1 MASSSKEQEL
11 AIKIAGKVENSF
23 KQSLGVTED
32 GLNKIAS
39 VAKKA
44 AAVAAAAFAAVKV
57 GDFISGAVDEYAE
70 FEQAMANTSA
80 IAGAS
85 ADDYAKLSAA
95 AREAGKA
102 TTFTASEAADA
113 LGYMALAGWNVEEST
128 AALTPVLKL
137 AEATQADLAT
147 TSDQVTDSM
156 SAMGVGIDDLQGYL
170 DVIVT
175 TNNKANTT
183 AADLMDAFIGCGG
196 AARAAGMNYKET
208 STALGI
214 LANNG
219 IKGSE
224 AGTALN
230 SMLVRIS
237 TKDVAQKAFKD
248 LGVAVYDSS
257 GEMRNMRDI
266 LVDLNGAM
274 AGMTQEQKNSYM
286 SAIAGTN
293 YYSQFGY
300 LLDGVK
306 EGVDGSA
313 SAWDELA
320 GAIDNSTGALDAMD
334 ATATGTLQGALA
346 RFQSAI
352 SDLKISMIEDFG
364 PYAMQIIDAVA
375 LKIPDITA
383 GFSELIQKLPIQEFM
398 NGVGQMAGGVLDFV
412 GKIVD
417 GQSFSEAFSSTLAED
432 FGVELPGS
440 VQTFLGVIQNLWDDF
455 QSFIGWIGSTAEATL
470 GGLKDTIA
478 EHEPQLQAIMDLL
491 SDVQQKFSEAFGGA
505 SDDASSLVSG
515 GLPALVGA
523 LLDVLGAAAN
533 VLDKFVEWKG
543 FIPTVT
549 TLATAIAGFK
559 LAKTAIE
566 IAKVTKAMTLLRVA
580 KIKDK
585 AETLYLNALYAKD
598 AIAKGASTAATIAQN
613 VATKAAAAGQWLLNA
628 AMSANPIG
636 IVVIAIAALV
646 AGFIALYNKSETFR
660 NAVNALWD
668 AVKGAFT
675 KIGQTIGNIVKAVGE
690 KFTEIKEKIGAVWD
704 GIKEKASA
712 AWETIKNIVTVGIML
727 IGQIISAGIQIITLP
742 FRFIWEN
749 CKDVLIAAWDKIKSV
764 VSGALDAVKG
774 FISDKLTAAKETV
787 SNIAG
792 GIKDALGTAW
802 STIKDTASNAWE
814 TVKNTVKE
822 KAEAAKTAAAN
833 AFNAMDEAT
842 GGKLSAIRDKA
853 AETWNNVKDTAGTVM
868 QAAKD
873 TVSEK
878 LGNMKAA
885 YEENGG
891 GIKGVAAAAM
901 EGVKGYYT
909 SGLTFVDN
917 LTGGK
922 LSAIK
927 EKFTSKMG
935 EVKANV
941 SEAFNNVKDTAGNL
955 MEIARANVGEKLDAM
970 KSAYD
975 SAGGGIKGVV
985 AGAMAGVQSTFS
997 GVMSTVDSLTGGK
1010 LSAIQNSFTN
1020 KLNAAKSTVTGIL
1033 DGIKSAFSEKLEA
1046 AKNVVSGAIEKIK
1059 GFFNFSW
1066 SLPKLKLPHFSIS
1079 GKFSLNPPSVP
1090 SFGIDWYKD
1099 GGIMTNP
1106 TAFGFN
1112 PNTGNTMVG
1121 GEAGAEAIVP
1131 LTQLWEKMTSIIKS
1145 VIAESQNGGAGNALS
1160 ALVDKVGAAMQGST
1174 QTPISGL
1181 LDRLSGGGNEPQP
1194 ATANGAPIT
1203 YAPVYNFNGAAPT
1216 KDDLVDA
1223 ERMSQAEFN
1232 EMMEQWQ
1239 RDNDRKRF

>member
-306 EGVDGSA
+306 EGVNGSA

-352 SDLKISMIEDFG
+352 SDLKISMVEDFG

-417 GQSFSEAFSSTLAED
+417 GQSLSEAFSSTLAED
-432 FGVELPGS
+432 FGVELPGG

-455 QSFIGWIGSTAEATL
+455 QSFIGWIGSTAKATL

-491 SDVQQKFSEAFGGA
+491 SDVQQKFSEAFEGA

-598 AIAKGASTAATIAQN
+598 AIVKAASTAATWAQTAATTAWN
-613 VATKAAAAGQWLLNA
+613 VVCTAATAVTTALGAAFTFLT
-628 AMSANPIG
+628 SPIG
-636 IVVIAIAALV
+636 LVILAIGAVIAIGVL
-646 AGFIALYNKSETFR
+646 LYKN
-660 NAVNALWD
+660 WD
-668 AVKGAFT
+668 
-675 KIGQTIGNIVKAVGE
+675 
-690 KFTEIKEKIGAVWD
+690 
-704 GIKEKASA
+704 
-712 AWETIKNIVTVGIML
+712 
-727 IGQIISAGIQIITLP
+727 
-742 FRFIWEN
+742 
-749 CKDVLIAAWDKIKSV
+749 
-764 VSGALDAVKG
+764 
-774 FISDKLTAAKETV
+774 
-787 SNIAG
+787 
-792 GIKDALGTAW
+792 
-802 STIKDTASNAWE
+802 
-814 TVKNTVKE
+814 TVKE
-822 KAEAAKTAAAN
+822 KAGQLGEWISAKFSALKDAVCNAVDGFKDKFPVAFEFIKGVFDGWWTTAKGVIDGVKQVFQGIIDFVAGVFTGDWSRALDGLKN
-833 AFNAMDEAT
+833 IFLGALNALKSLALAPLNALKGVVTGAFNAIDTAT
-842 GGKLSAIRDKA
+842 GGKLSAI
-853 AETWNNVKDTAGTVM
+853 KD
-868 QAAKD
+868 
-873 TVSEK
+873 
-878 LGNMKAA
+878 
-885 YEENGG
+885 
-891 GIKGVAAAAM
+891 
-901 EGVKGYYT
+901 
-909 SGLTFVDN
+909 
-917 LTGGK
+917 
-922 LSAIK
+922 
-927 EKFTSKMG
+927 KFTSKMG
-935 EVKANV
+935 EVKASV
-941 SEAFNNVKDTAGNL
+941 SEALNNVKDTAGNL
-955 MEIARANVGEKLDAM
+955 METARANVGAKLDAM

-997 GVMSTVDSLTGGK
+997 SVMSTVDTLTGGK
-1010 LSAIQNSFTN
+1010 LSSITSAFTN
-1020 KLNAAKSTVTGIL
+1020 KLNAAKTAVTNVLGN
-1033 DGIKSAFSEKLEA
+1033 IKQAFSDKLEA
-1046 AKNVVSGAIEKIK
+1046 AKSVVTGALDKIK
-1059 GFFNFSW
+1059 GAFNFKW
-1066 SLPKLKLPHFSIS
+1066 SLPHLNLPHISVSGGQAPYGIAGKGSLPKFSIE
-1079 GKFSLNPPSVP
+1079 
-1090 SFGIDWYKD
+1090 WYKN
-1099 GGIMTNP
+1099 GGIMTQP
-1106 TAFGFN
+1106 TAFGIN
-1112 PNTGNTMVG
+1112 PESGNLMAG
-1121 GEAGAEAIVP
+1121 GEAGPEAIVP
-1131 LTQLWEKMTSIIKS
+1131 LSQLWEKMTTILKGIL
-1145 VIAESQNGGAGNALS
+1145 AESQNGGAGNALS

-1194 ATANGAPIT
+1194 ATANGAPIN

-1216 KDDLVDA
+1216 KDDLVEA

>member
-306 EGVDGSA
+306 EGVNGSA

-352 SDLKISMIEDFG
+352 SDLKISMVEDFG

-417 GQSFSEAFSSTLAED
+417 GQSFSEAFSSTLSED

-440 VQTFLGVIQNLWDDF
+440 LQTFIGVIQNLWDDF

-598 AIAKGASTAATIAQN
+598 AIVKAASTAATWAQTAATTAWN
-613 VATKAAAAGQWLLNA
+613 VVCTAATAVTTALGAAFTFLT
-628 AMSANPIG
+628 SPIG
-636 IVVIAIAALV
+636 LVILAIGAVIAIGVL
-646 AGFIALYNKSETFR
+646 LYKN
-660 NAVNALWD
+660 WD
-668 AVKGAFT
+668 
-675 KIGQTIGNIVKAVGE
+675 
-690 KFTEIKEKIGAVWD
+690 
-704 GIKEKASA
+704 
-712 AWETIKNIVTVGIML
+712 
-727 IGQIISAGIQIITLP
+727 
-742 FRFIWEN
+742 
-749 CKDVLIAAWDKIKSV
+749 
-764 VSGALDAVKG
+764 
-774 FISDKLTAAKETV
+774 
-787 SNIAG
+787 
-792 GIKDALGTAW
+792 
-802 STIKDTASNAWE
+802 
-814 TVKNTVKE
+814 TVKE
-822 KAEAAKTAAAN
+822 KAGQLGELISAKFSALKDAVCNAVDGFKDKFPVAFEFIKGVFDGWWTTVKGVIDGVKQVFQGIIDFVAGVFTGDWSRALDGLKN
-833 AFNAMDEAT
+833 IFLGAFNALKSLALAPLNALKGVVTGAFNAIDTAT
-842 GGKLSAIRDKA
+842 GGKLSAI
-853 AETWNNVKDTAGTVM
+853 KD
-868 QAAKD
+868 
-873 TVSEK
+873 
-878 LGNMKAA
+878 
-885 YEENGG
+885 
-891 GIKGVAAAAM
+891 
-901 EGVKGYYT
+901 
-909 SGLTFVDN
+909 
-917 LTGGK
+917 
-922 LSAIK
+922 
-927 EKFTSKMG
+927 KFTSKMG
-935 EVKANV
+935 EVKASV

-955 MEIARANVGEKLDAM
+955 METARANVGAKLDAM

-997 GVMSTVDSLTGGK
+997 SVMSTVDTLTGGK
-1010 LSAIQNSFTN
+1010 LSSITSAFTN
-1020 KLNAAKSTVTGIL
+1020 KLNAAQTAVTNVLGN
-1033 DGIKSAFSEKLEA
+1033 IKQAFSDKLEA
-1046 AKNVVSGAIEKIK
+1046 AKSVVTGALDKIK
-1059 GFFNFSW
+1059 GAFNFKW
-1066 SLPKLKLPHFSIS
+1066 SLPHLNLPHISVSGGQAPYGIAGKGSLPKFSIE
-1079 GKFSLNPPSVP
+1079 
-1090 SFGIDWYKD
+1090 WYKN
-1099 GGIMTNP
+1099 GGIMTQP
-1106 TAFGFN
+1106 TAFGIN
-1112 PNTGNTMVG
+1112 PESGNLMAG
-1121 GEAGAEAIVP
+1121 GEAGPEAIVP
-1131 LTQLWEKMTSIIKS
+1131 LSQLWEKMTTILKGIL
-1145 VIAESQNGGAGNALS
+1145 AESQNGGAGNALS

-1194 ATANGAPIT
+1194 ATANGAPIN

-1216 KDDLVDA
+1216 KDDLVEA

>member
-320 GAIDNSTGALDAMD
+320 GAIDNSTGALDTMD

-352 SDLKISMIEDFG
+352 SDLKISMVEDFG

-417 GQSFSEAFSSTLAED
+417 GQSFSEAFSSTLSED

-585 AETLYLNALYAKD
+585 AETIYLNALYAKD

-704 GIKEKASA
+704 GIKEKAST

-955 MEIARANVGEKLDAM
+955 METARANVGEKLDAM

-975 SAGGGIKGVV
+975 SAGGGIKGAV

-1033 DGIKSAFSEKLEA
+1033 DSIKSAFSEKLEA

-1066 SLPKLKLPHFSIS
+1066 SLPNLKLPHFSIS

-1194 ATANGAPIT
+1194 ATANGAPIN

-1216 KDDLVDA
+1216 KDDLVEA

>member
-274 AGMTQEQKNSYM
+274 AGMMQEQKNSYM

-306 EGVDGSA
+306 EGVNGSA

-352 SDLKISMIEDFG
+352 SDLKISMVEDFG

-417 GQSFSEAFSSTLAED
+417 GQSFSEAFSSTLSED

-440 VQTFLGVIQNLWDDF
+440 VQTFLGAIQNLWDDF

-505 SDDASSLVSG
+505 SDNASSLVSG

-727 IGQIISAGIQIITLP
+727 IGQIISAG
-742 FRFIWEN
+742 
-749 CKDVLIAAWDKIKSV
+749 
-764 VSGALDAVKG
+764 
-774 FISDKLTAAKETV
+774 
-787 SNIAG
+787 
-792 GIKDALGTAW
+792 
-802 STIKDTASNAWE
+802 
-814 TVKNTVKE
+814 
-822 KAEAAKTAAAN
+822 
-833 AFNAMDEAT
+833 
-842 GGKLSAIRDKA
+842 
-853 AETWNNVKDTAGTVM
+853 
-868 QAAKD
+868 
-873 TVSEK
+873 
-878 LGNMKAA
+878 
-885 YEENGG
+885 
-891 GIKGVAAAAM
+891 
-901 EGVKGYYT
+901 
-909 SGLTFVDN
+909 
-917 LTGGK
+917 
-922 LSAIK
+922 
-927 EKFTSKMG
+927 
-935 EVKANV
+935 
-941 SEAFNNVKDTAGNL
+941 
-955 MEIARANVGEKLDAM
+955 
-970 KSAYD
+970 
-975 SAGGGIKGVV
+975 GGIKGVV

-997 GVMSTVDSLTGGK
+997 GVMSTVDSLTGEK

-1033 DGIKSAFSEKLEA
+1033 DSIKSAFSEKLEA

-1160 ALVDKVGAAMQGST
+1160 ALVDKVGAAMHGST

-1194 ATANGAPIT
+1194 ATANGAPIN

-1216 KDDLVDA
+1216 KDDLVEA

>member
-306 EGVDGSA
+306 EGVNGSA

-352 SDLKISMIEDFG
+352 SDLKISMVEDFG

-417 GQSFSEAFSSTLAED
+417 GQSFSEAFSSTLSED

-585 AETLYLNALYAKD
+585 AETLHLNAPYAKD
-598 AIAKGASTAATIAQN
+598 AIVKAASTAATWAQTAATTAWN
-613 VATKAAAAGQWLLNA
+613 VVCTAATAVTTALGAAFTFLT
-628 AMSANPIG
+628 SPIG
-636 IVVIAIAALV
+636 LVILAIGAVIAIGVL
-646 AGFIALYNKSETFR
+646 LYKN
-660 NAVNALWD
+660 WD
-668 AVKGAFT
+668 
-675 KIGQTIGNIVKAVGE
+675 
-690 KFTEIKEKIGAVWD
+690 
-704 GIKEKASA
+704 
-712 AWETIKNIVTVGIML
+712 
-727 IGQIISAGIQIITLP
+727 
-742 FRFIWEN
+742 
-749 CKDVLIAAWDKIKSV
+749 
-764 VSGALDAVKG
+764 
-774 FISDKLTAAKETV
+774 
-787 SNIAG
+787 
-792 GIKDALGTAW
+792 
-802 STIKDTASNAWE
+802 
-814 TVKNTVKE
+814 TVKE
-822 KAEAAKTAAAN
+822 KAGQLGEWISAKFSALKDAVCNAVDGFKDKFPVAFEFIKGVFDGWWTTVKGVIDGVKQVFQGIIDIVAGVFTGDCSRALDGLKN
-833 AFNAMDEAT
+833 IFLGAFNALKSLALAPLNALKGVVTGAFNAIDTAT
-842 GGKLSAIRDKA
+842 GGKLSAI
-853 AETWNNVKDTAGTVM
+853 KD
-868 QAAKD
+868 
-873 TVSEK
+873 
-878 LGNMKAA
+878 
-885 YEENGG
+885 
-891 GIKGVAAAAM
+891 
-901 EGVKGYYT
+901 
-909 SGLTFVDN
+909 
-917 LTGGK
+917 
-922 LSAIK
+922 
-927 EKFTSKMG
+927 KFTSKMG
-935 EVKANV
+935 EVKASV

-955 MEIARANVGEKLDAM
+955 METARANVGAKLDAM

-997 GVMSTVDSLTGGK
+997 SVMSTVDTLTGGK
-1010 LSAIQNSFTN
+1010 LSSITSAFTN
-1020 KLNAAKSTVTGIL
+1020 KLNAAQTAVTNVLGN
-1033 DGIKSAFSEKLEA
+1033 IKQAFSDKLEA
-1046 AKNVVSGAIEKIK
+1046 AKSVVTGALDKIK
-1059 GFFNFSW
+1059 GAFNFKW
-1066 SLPKLKLPHFSIS
+1066 SLPHLNLPHISVSGGQAPYGIAGKGSLPKFSIE
-1079 GKFSLNPPSVP
+1079 
-1090 SFGIDWYKD
+1090 WYKN
-1099 GGIMTNP
+1099 GCIMTQP
-1106 TAFGFN
+1106 TAFGIN
-1112 PNTGNTMVG
+1112 PESGNLMAG
-1121 GEAGAEAIVP
+1121 GEAGPEAIVP
-1131 LTQLWEKMTSIIKS
+1131 LSQLWEKMTTILKGIL
-1145 VIAESQNGGAGNALS
+1145 AESQNGGAGNALS

-1194 ATANGAPIT
+1194 ATANGAPIN

-1216 KDDLVDA
+1216 KDDLVEA

>member
-306 EGVDGSA
+306 EGVNGSA

-352 SDLKISMIEDFG
+352 SDLKISMVEDFG

-417 GQSFSEAFSSTLAED
+417 GQSFSEAFSSTLSED

-580 KIKDK
+580 EIKDK
-585 AETLYLNALYAKD
+585 AETIHLYAKD

-675 KIGQTIGNIVKAVGE
+675 KIGQTIGNIAKAVGE

-833 AFNAMDEAT
+833 AFSAMDEAT

-853 AETWNNVKDTAGTVM
+853 AETW
-868 QAAKD
+868 
-873 TVSEK
+873 
-878 LGNMKAA
+878 
-885 YEENGG
+885 
-891 GIKGVAAAAM
+891 
-901 EGVKGYYT
+901 
-909 SGLTFVDN
+909 
-917 LTGGK
+917 
-922 LSAIK
+922 
-927 EKFTSKMG
+927 
-935 EVKANV
+935 
-941 SEAFNNVKDTAGNL
+941 NNVKDTAGNL

-1160 ALVDKVGAAMQGST
+1160 ALVDRVGAAMQGST

-1194 ATANGAPIT
+1194 ATANGAPIN

-1216 KDDLVDA
+1216 KDDLVEA

>member
-1 MASSSKEQEL
+1 M
-11 AIKIAGKVENSF
+11 
-23 KQSLGVTED
+23 
-32 GLNKIAS
+32 
-39 VAKKA
+39 
-44 AAVAAAAFAAVKV
+44 
-57 GDFISGAVDEYAE
+57 
-70 FEQAMANTSA
+70 
-80 IAGAS
+80 
-85 ADDYAKLSAA
+85 
-95 AREAGKA
+95 
-102 TTFTASEAADA
+102 
-113 LGYMALAGWNVEEST
+113 
-128 AALTPVLKL
+128 
-137 AEATQADLAT
+137 
-147 TSDQVTDSM
+147 
-156 SAMGVGIDDLQGYL
+156 
-170 DVIVT
+170 
-175 TNNKANTT
+175 
-183 AADLMDAFIGCGG
+183 
-196 AARAAGMNYKET
+196 
-208 STALGI
+208 
-214 LANNG
+214 
-219 IKGSE
+219 
-224 AGTALN
+224 N

-306 EGVDGSA
+306 EGVNGSA

-352 SDLKISMIEDFG
+352 SDLKISMVEDFG

-417 GQSFSEAFSSTLAED
+417 GQSFSEAFSSTLSED

-598 AIAKGASTAATIAQN
+598 AIVKAASTAATWAQTAATTAWN
-613 VATKAAAAGQWLLNA
+613 VVCTAATAVTTALGAAFTFLT
-628 AMSANPIG
+628 SPISLVILAIG
-636 IVVIAIAALV
+636 AVIAIGVL
-646 AGFIALYNKSETFR
+646 LYKN
-660 NAVNALWD
+660 WD
-668 AVKGAFT
+668 
-675 KIGQTIGNIVKAVGE
+675 
-690 KFTEIKEKIGAVWD
+690 
-704 GIKEKASA
+704 
-712 AWETIKNIVTVGIML
+712 
-727 IGQIISAGIQIITLP
+727 
-742 FRFIWEN
+742 
-749 CKDVLIAAWDKIKSV
+749 
-764 VSGALDAVKG
+764 
-774 FISDKLTAAKETV
+774 
-787 SNIAG
+787 
-792 GIKDALGTAW
+792 
-802 STIKDTASNAWE
+802 
-814 TVKNTVKE
+814 TVKE
-822 KAEAAKTAAAN
+822 KAGQLGEWISAKFSALKDAVCNAVDGFKDKFPVAFEFIKGVFDGWWTTVKGVIDGVKQVFQGIIDFVAGVFTGDWSRALDGLKN
-833 AFNAMDEAT
+833 IFLGAFNALKSLALAPLNALKGVVTGAFNAIDTAT
-842 GGKLSAIRDKA
+842 GGKLSAI
-853 AETWNNVKDTAGTVM
+853 KD
-868 QAAKD
+868 
-873 TVSEK
+873 
-878 LGNMKAA
+878 
-885 YEENGG
+885 
-891 GIKGVAAAAM
+891 
-901 EGVKGYYT
+901 
-909 SGLTFVDN
+909 
-917 LTGGK
+917 
-922 LSAIK
+922 
-927 EKFTSKMG
+927 KFTSKMG
-935 EVKANV
+935 EVKASV

-955 MEIARANVGEKLDAM
+955 METARANVGAKLDAM

-997 GVMSTVDSLTGGK
+997 SVMSTVDTLTGGK
-1010 LSAIQNSFTN
+1010 LSSITSAFTN
-1020 KLNAAKSTVTGIL
+1020 KLNAAQTAVTNVLGN
-1033 DGIKSAFSEKLEA
+1033 IKQAFSDKLEA
-1046 AKNVVSGAIEKIK
+1046 AKSVVTGALDKIK
-1059 GFFNFSW
+1059 GAFNFKW
-1066 SLPKLKLPHFSIS
+1066 SLPHLNLPHISVSGGQAPYGIAGKGSLPKFSIE
-1079 GKFSLNPPSVP
+1079 
-1090 SFGIDWYKD
+1090 WYKN
-1099 GGIMTNP
+1099 GGIMTQP
-1106 TAFGFN
+1106 TAFGIN
-1112 PNTGNTMVG
+1112 PESGNLMAG
-1121 GEAGAEAIVP
+1121 GEAGPEAIVP
-1131 LTQLWEKMTSIIKS
+1131 LSQLWEKMTTILKGIL
-1145 VIAESQNGGAGNALS
+1145 AESQNGGAGNALS

-1194 ATANGAPIT
+1194 ATANGAPIN

-1216 KDDLVDA
+1216 KDDLVEA

>member
-266 LVDLNGAM
+266 LVDLNGVM

-306 EGVDGSA
+306 EGVNGSA

-352 SDLKISMIEDFG
+352 SDLKISMVEDFG

-417 GQSFSEAFSSTLAED
+417 GQSFSEAFSSTLSED

-598 AIAKGASTAATIAQN
+598 AIVKAASTAATWAQTAATTAWN
-613 VATKAAAAGQWLLNA
+613 VVCTAATAVTTALGAAFTFLT
-628 AMSANPIG
+628 SPIG
-636 IVVIAIAALV
+636 LVILAIGAVIAIGVL
-646 AGFIALYNKSETFR
+646 LYKN
-660 NAVNALWD
+660 WD
-668 AVKGAFT
+668 
-675 KIGQTIGNIVKAVGE
+675 
-690 KFTEIKEKIGAVWD
+690 
-704 GIKEKASA
+704 
-712 AWETIKNIVTVGIML
+712 
-727 IGQIISAGIQIITLP
+727 
-742 FRFIWEN
+742 
-749 CKDVLIAAWDKIKSV
+749 
-764 VSGALDAVKG
+764 
-774 FISDKLTAAKETV
+774 
-787 SNIAG
+787 
-792 GIKDALGTAW
+792 
-802 STIKDTASNAWE
+802 
-814 TVKNTVKE
+814 TVKE
-822 KAEAAKTAAAN
+822 KAGQLGEWISAKFSALKDAVCNAVDGFKDKFPVAFEFIKGVFDGWWTTVKGVIDGVKQVFQGIIDFVAGVFTGDWSRALDGLKN
-833 AFNAMDEAT
+833 IFLGAFNALKSLALAPLNALKGVVTGAFNAIDTAT
-842 GGKLSAIRDKA
+842 GGKLSAI
-853 AETWNNVKDTAGTVM
+853 KD
-868 QAAKD
+868 
-873 TVSEK
+873 
-878 LGNMKAA
+878 
-885 YEENGG
+885 
-891 GIKGVAAAAM
+891 
-901 EGVKGYYT
+901 
-909 SGLTFVDN
+909 
-917 LTGGK
+917 
-922 LSAIK
+922 
-927 EKFTSKMG
+927 KFTSKMG
-935 EVKANV
+935 EVKASV

-955 MEIARANVGEKLDAM
+955 METARANVGAKLDAM

-997 GVMSTVDSLTGGK
+997 SVMSTVDTLTGGK
-1010 LSAIQNSFTN
+1010 LSSITSAFTN
-1020 KLNAAKSTVTGIL
+1020 KLNAAQTAVTNVLGN
-1033 DGIKSAFSEKLEA
+1033 IKQAFSDKLEA
-1046 AKNVVSGAIEKIK
+1046 AKSVVTGALDKIK
-1059 GFFNFSW
+1059 GAFNFKW
-1066 SLPKLKLPHFSIS
+1066 SLPHLNLPHISVSGGQAPYGIAGKGSLPKFSIE
-1079 GKFSLNPPSVP
+1079 
-1090 SFGIDWYKD
+1090 WYKN
-1099 GGIMTNP
+1099 GGIMTQP
-1106 TAFGFN
+1106 TAFGIN
-1112 PNTGNTMVG
+1112 PESGNLMAG
-1121 GEAGAEAIVP
+1121 GEAGPEAIVP
-1131 LTQLWEKMTSIIKS
+1131 LSQLWEKMTTILKGILE
-1145 VIAESQNGGAGNALS
+1145 ESQNGGAGNALS

-1194 ATANGAPIT
+1194 ATANGAPIN

-1216 KDDLVDA
+1216 KDDLVEA

>member
-306 EGVDGSA
+306 EGVNGSA

-352 SDLKISMIEDFG
+352 SDLKISMVEDFG

-417 GQSFSEAFSSTLAED
+417 GQSFSEAFSSTLSED

-598 AIAKGASTAATIAQN
+598 AIVKAASTAATWAQTAATTAWN
-613 VATKAAAAGQWLLNA
+613 VVCTAATAVTTALGAAFTFLT
-628 AMSANPIG
+628 SPIG
-636 IVVIAIAALV
+636 LVILAIGAVIAIGVL
-646 AGFIALYNKSETFR
+646 LYKN
-660 NAVNALWD
+660 WD
-668 AVKGAFT
+668 
-675 KIGQTIGNIVKAVGE
+675 
-690 KFTEIKEKIGAVWD
+690 
-704 GIKEKASA
+704 
-712 AWETIKNIVTVGIML
+712 
-727 IGQIISAGIQIITLP
+727 
-742 FRFIWEN
+742 
-749 CKDVLIAAWDKIKSV
+749 
-764 VSGALDAVKG
+764 
-774 FISDKLTAAKETV
+774 
-787 SNIAG
+787 
-792 GIKDALGTAW
+792 
-802 STIKDTASNAWE
+802 
-814 TVKNTVKE
+814 TVKE
-822 KAEAAKTAAAN
+822 KAGQLGEWISAKFSALKDAVCNAVDGFKDKFPVAFEFIKGVFDGWWTTVKGVIDGVKQVFQGIIDFVAGVFTGDWSRVLDGLKN
-833 AFNAMDEAT
+833 IFLGAFNALKSLALAPLNALKGVVTGAFNAIDTAT
-842 GGKLSAIRDKA
+842 GGKLSAI
-853 AETWNNVKDTAGTVM
+853 KD
-868 QAAKD
+868 
-873 TVSEK
+873 
-878 LGNMKAA
+878 
-885 YEENGG
+885 
-891 GIKGVAAAAM
+891 
-901 EGVKGYYT
+901 
-909 SGLTFVDN
+909 
-917 LTGGK
+917 
-922 LSAIK
+922 
-927 EKFTSKMG
+927 KFTSKMG
-935 EVKANV
+935 EVKASV

-955 MEIARANVGEKLDAM
+955 METARANVGAKLDAM

-997 GVMSTVDSLTGGK
+997 SVMSTVDTLTGGK
-1010 LSAIQNSFTN
+1010 LSSITSAFTN
-1020 KLNAAKSTVTGIL
+1020 KLNAAQTAVTNVLGN
-1033 DGIKSAFSEKLEA
+1033 IKQAFSDKLEA
-1046 AKNVVSGAIEKIK
+1046 AKSVVTGALDKIK
-1059 GFFNFSW
+1059 GAFNFKW
-1066 SLPKLKLPHFSIS
+1066 SLPHLNLPHISVSGGQAPYGIAGKGSLPKFSIE
-1079 GKFSLNPPSVP
+1079 
-1090 SFGIDWYKD
+1090 WYKN
-1099 GGIMTNP
+1099 GGIMTQP
-1106 TAFGFN
+1106 TAFGIN
-1112 PNTGNTMVG
+1112 PESGNLMAG
-1121 GEAGAEAIVP
+1121 GEAGPEAIVP
-1131 LTQLWEKMTSIIKS
+1131 LSQLWEKMTTILKGIL
-1145 VIAESQNGGAGNALS
+1145 AESQNGGAGNALS

-1194 ATANGAPIT
+1194 ATANGAPIN

-1216 KDDLVDA
+1216 KDDLVEA

>member
-1 MASSSKEQEL
+1 
-11 AIKIAGKVENSF
+11 
-23 KQSLGVTED
+23 
-32 GLNKIAS
+32 
-39 VAKKA
+39 
-44 AAVAAAAFAAVKV
+44 
-57 GDFISGAVDEYAE
+57 
-70 FEQAMANTSA
+70 
-80 IAGAS
+80 
-85 ADDYAKLSAA
+85 
-95 AREAGKA
+95 
-102 TTFTASEAADA
+102 
-113 LGYMALAGWNVEEST
+113 MALAGWNVEEST

-306 EGVDGSA
+306 EGVNGSA

-352 SDLKISMIEDFG
+352 SDLKISMVEDFG

-417 GQSFSEAFSSTLAED
+417 GQSFSEAFSSTLSED

-585 AETLYLNALYAKD
+585 AETIYLNALYAKD

-675 KIGQTIGNIVKAVGE
+675 KIGQTIGNIAKAVGE

-833 AFNAMDEAT
+833 AFSAMDEAT

-891 GIKGVAAAAM
+891 GIKGVAAATM

-935 EVKANV
+935 EVKENV

-1160 ALVDKVGAAMQGST
+1160 ALVDRVGAAMQGST

-1194 ATANGAPIT
+1194 ATANGAPIN

-1216 KDDLVDA
+1216 KDDLVEA

>member
-306 EGVDGSA
+306 EGVNGSA

-352 SDLKISMIEDFG
+352 SDLKISMVEDFG

-417 GQSFSEAFSSTLAED
+417 GQSFSEAFSSTLSED
-432 FGVELPGS
+432 FGAELPGS

-585 AETLYLNALYAKD
+585 AETIYLNALYAED

-675 KIGQTIGNIVKAVGE
+675 KIGQTIGNIAKAVGE

-833 AFNAMDEAT
+833 AFSAMDEAT

-891 GIKGVAAAAM
+891 GIKGVAAATM

-1033 DGIKSAFSEKLEA
+1033 DSIKSAFSEKLEA

-1194 ATANGAPIT
+1194 ATANGAPIN

-1216 KDDLVDA
+1216 KDDLVEA

>member
-320 GAIDNSTGALDAMD
+320 GAIDNSTGALDTMD

-352 SDLKISMIEDFG
+352 SDLKISMVEDFG

-523 LLDVLGAAAN
+523 LLDILGAAVN

-585 AETLYLNALYAKD
+585 AETIYLNALYAKD

-787 SNIAG
+787 SNIAD

-853 AETWNNVKDTAGTVM
+853 VETW
-868 QAAKD
+868 
-873 TVSEK
+873 
-878 LGNMKAA
+878 
-885 YEENGG
+885 
-891 GIKGVAAAAM
+891 
-901 EGVKGYYT
+901 
-909 SGLTFVDN
+909 
-917 LTGGK
+917 
-922 LSAIK
+922 
-927 EKFTSKMG
+927 
-935 EVKANV
+935 
-941 SEAFNNVKDTAGNL
+941 NNVKDTAGNL

-1033 DGIKSAFSEKLEA
+1033 DSIKSAFSEKLEA

-1194 ATANGAPIT
+1194 ATANGAPIN

-1216 KDDLVDA
+1216 KDDLVEA

>member
-306 EGVDGSA
+306 EGVNGSA

-352 SDLKISMIEDFG
+352 SDLKISMVEDFA

-417 GQSFSEAFSSTLAED
+417 GQSFSEAFSSTLSED

-440 VQTFLGVIQNLWDDF
+440 VQTFLGVIQNLLDDF

-523 LLDVLGAAAN
+523 LLDVLGAVAN

-598 AIAKGASTAATIAQN
+598 AIVKAASTAATWAQTAATTAWN
-613 VATKAAAAGQWLLNA
+613 VVCTAATAVTTALGAAFTFLT
-628 AMSANPIG
+628 SPIG
-636 IVVIAIAALV
+636 LVILAIGAVIAIGVLLYKNWDTVKEKAGQLGEWISAKFSALKDAVCNAVDGFKDKFPVAFEFIKGVFDGWWTTVKGVIDGVKQVFQGIIDFV
-646 AGFIALYNKSETFR
+646 AGVFTGDWSRALDGLKNIFLG
-660 NAVNALWD
+660 AFNALKSL
-668 AVKGAFT
+668 ALAPLNALKGVVTGAFNAIDT
-675 KIGQTIGNIVKAVGE
+675 ATGGKLTA
-690 KFTEIKEKIGAVWD
+690 
-704 GIKEKASA
+704 IKEKAS
-712 AWETIKNIVTVGIML
+712 E
-727 IGQIISAGIQIITLP
+727 
-742 FRFIWEN
+742 
-749 CKDVLIAAWDKIKSV
+749 C
-764 VSGALDAVKG
+764 
-774 FISDKLTAAKETV
+774 
-787 SNIAG
+787 
-792 GIKDALGTAW
+792 
-802 STIKDTASNAWE
+802 
-814 TVKNTVKE
+814 
-822 KAEAAKTAAAN
+822 
-833 AFNAMDEAT
+833 
-842 GGKLSAIRDKA
+842 
-853 AETWNNVKDTAGTVM
+853 WNNVKQTAGTVL

-878 LGNMKAA
+878 LNNMKTA
-885 YEENGG
+885 YEQHGG
-891 GIKGVAAAAM
+891 GIKGVAAAAV

-909 SGLTFVDN
+909 AGYTFIDN

-927 EKFTSKMG
+927 DKFTSKMG
-935 EVKANV
+935 EVKASV

-955 MEIARANVGEKLDAM
+955 METARANVGAKLDAM

-997 GVMSTVDSLTGGK
+997 SVMSTVDTLTGGK
-1010 LSAIQNSFTN
+1010 LSSITSAFTN
-1020 KLNAAKSTVTGIL
+1020 KLNAAQTAVTNVLGN
-1033 DGIKSAFSEKLEA
+1033 IKQAFSDKLEA
-1046 AKNVVSGAIEKIK
+1046 AKSVVTGALDKIK
-1059 GFFNFSW
+1059 GAFNFKW
-1066 SLPKLKLPHFSIS
+1066 SLPHLNLPHISVSGGQAPYGIAGKGSLPKFSIE
-1079 GKFSLNPPSVP
+1079 
-1090 SFGIDWYKD
+1090 WYKN
-1099 GGIMTNP
+1099 GGIMTQP
-1106 TAFGFN
+1106 TAFGIN
-1112 PNTGNTMVG
+1112 PESGNLMAG
-1121 GEAGAEAIVP
+1121 GEAGPEAIVP
-1131 LTQLWEKMTSIIKS
+1131 LSQLWEKMTTILKGIL
-1145 VIAESQNGGAGNALS
+1145 AESQNGGAGNALS

-1194 ATANGAPIT
+1194 ATANGAPIN

-1216 KDDLVDA
+1216 KDDLVEA

>member
-320 GAIDNSTGALDAMD
+320 GAIDNSTGALDTMD

-352 SDLKISMIEDFG
+352 SDLKISMVEDFG

-398 NGVGQMAGGVLDFV
+398 NGVGQMAGSVLDFV

-505 SDDASSLVSG
+505 SDDASSLISG

-523 LLDVLGAAAN
+523 LLDILGAAAN

-585 AETLYLNALYAKD
+585 AETIYLNALYAKD

-668 AVKGAFT
+668 AVKG
-675 KIGQTIGNIVKAVGE
+675 
-690 KFTEIKEKIGAVWD
+690 
-704 GIKEKASA
+704 
-712 AWETIKNIVTVGIML
+712 
-727 IGQIISAGIQIITLP
+727 
-742 FRFIWEN
+742 
-749 CKDVLIAAWDKIKSV
+749 
-764 VSGALDAVKG
+764 

-787 SNIAG
+787 SNIAD

-853 AETWNNVKDTAGTVM
+853 VETWNNVKDTAGTVM

-1033 DGIKSAFSEKLEA
+1033 DSIKSAFSEKLEA

-1194 ATANGAPIT
+1194 ATANGAPIN

-1216 KDDLVDA
+1216 KDDLVEA

>member
-320 GAIDNSTGALDAMD
+320 GAIDNSTGALDTMD

-352 SDLKISMIEDFG
+352 SDLKISMVEDFG

-417 GQSFSEAFSSTLAED
+417 GQSFSEAFSSTLSED

-491 SDVQQKFSEAFGGA
+491 SDVQQKFSEAFEFIKGVFDGWWTTVKGVIDGVKQVFQGIIDFVA
-505 SDDASSLVSG
+505 GVFTGDWSRALD
-515 GLPALVGA
+515 GLKNIF
-523 LLDVLGAAAN
+523 LGAFNA
-533 VLDKFVEWKG
+533 LKS
-543 FIPTVT
+543 
-549 TLATAIAGFK
+549 LA
-559 LAKTAIE
+559 LAP
-566 IAKVTKAMTLLRVA
+566 
-580 KIKDK
+580 
-585 AETLYLNALYAKD
+585 LNAL
-598 AIAKGASTAATIAQN
+598 KG
-613 VATKAAAAGQWLLNA
+613 
-628 AMSANPIG
+628 
-636 IVVIAIAALV
+636 VV
-646 AGFIALYNKSETFR
+646 T
-660 NAVNALWD
+660 
-668 AVKGAFT
+668 GAFNAIDT
-675 KIGQTIGNIVKAVGE
+675 ATGGKLTA
-690 KFTEIKEKIGAVWD
+690 
-704 GIKEKASA
+704 IKEKAS
-712 AWETIKNIVTVGIML
+712 E
-727 IGQIISAGIQIITLP
+727 
-742 FRFIWEN
+742 
-749 CKDVLIAAWDKIKSV
+749 C
-764 VSGALDAVKG
+764 
-774 FISDKLTAAKETV
+774 
-787 SNIAG
+787 
-792 GIKDALGTAW
+792 
-802 STIKDTASNAWE
+802 
-814 TVKNTVKE
+814 
-822 KAEAAKTAAAN
+822 
-833 AFNAMDEAT
+833 
-842 GGKLSAIRDKA
+842 
-853 AETWNNVKDTAGTVM
+853 WNNVKQTAGTVL

-878 LGNMKAA
+878 LNNMKTA
-885 YEENGG
+885 YEQHGG
-891 GIKGVAAAAM
+891 GIKGVAAAAV

-909 SGLTFVDN
+909 AGYTFIDN

-927 EKFTSKMG
+927 DKFTSKMG
-935 EVKANV
+935 EVKASV

-955 MEIARANVGEKLDAM
+955 METARANVGAKLDAM

-997 GVMSTVDSLTGGK
+997 SVMSTVDTLTGGK
-1010 LSAIQNSFTN
+1010 LSSITSAFTN
-1020 KLNAAKSTVTGIL
+1020 KLNAAKTAVTNVLGN
-1033 DGIKSAFSEKLEA
+1033 IKQAFSDKLEA
-1046 AKNVVSGAIEKIK
+1046 AKSVVTGALDKIK
-1059 GFFNFSW
+1059 GAFNFKW
-1066 SLPKLKLPHFSIS
+1066 SLPHLNLPHISVSGGQAPYGIAGKGSLPKFSIE
-1079 GKFSLNPPSVP
+1079 
-1090 SFGIDWYKD
+1090 WYKN
-1099 GGIMTNP
+1099 GGIMTQP
-1106 TAFGFN
+1106 TAFGIN
-1112 PNTGNTMVG
+1112 PESGNLMAG
-1121 GEAGAEAIVP
+1121 GEAGPEAIVP
-1131 LTQLWEKMTSIIKS
+1131 LSQLWEKMTTILKGIL
-1145 VIAESQNGGAGNALS
+1145 AESQNGGAGNALS

-1194 ATANGAPIT
+1194 ATANGAPIN

-1216 KDDLVDA
+1216 KDDLVEA

>member
-306 EGVDGSA
+306 EGVNGSA

-352 SDLKISMIEDFG
+352 SDLKISMVEDFG

-412 GKIVD
+412 GNIVD
-417 GQSFSEAFSSTLAED
+417 GQSFSEAFSSTLSED

-585 AETLYLNALYAKD
+585 AETIFLNALYAKD

-646 AGFIALYNKSETFR
+646 AEFIALYNKSETFR

-690 KFTEIKEKIGAVWD
+690 KFTE
-704 GIKEKASA
+704 
-712 AWETIKNIVTVGIML
+712 
-727 IGQIISAGIQIITLP
+727 
-742 FRFIWEN
+742 
-749 CKDVLIAAWDKIKSV
+749 
-764 VSGALDAVKG
+764 
-774 FISDKLTAAKETV
+774 
-787 SNIAG
+787 
-792 GIKDALGTAW
+792 IKDALGTAW

-853 AETWNNVKDTAGTVM
+853 VETWNNVKDTAGTVM

-1033 DGIKSAFSEKLEA
+1033 DSIKSAFSEKLEA

-1145 VIAESQNGGAGNALS
+1145 VITESQNGGAGNALS

-1194 ATANGAPIT
+1194 ATANGAPIN

-1216 KDDLVDA
+1216 KDDLVEA

>member
-306 EGVDGSA
+306 EGVNGSA

-352 SDLKISMIEDFG
+352 SDLKISMVEDFG

-417 GQSFSEAFSSTLAED
+417 GQSFSEAFSSTLSED

-598 AIAKGASTAATIAQN
+598 AIVKAASTAATWAQTAATTAWN
-613 VATKAAAAGQWLLNA
+613 VVCTAATAVTTALGAAFTFLT
-628 AMSANPIG
+628 SPIG
-636 IVVIAIAALV
+636 LVILAIGAVIAIGVL
-646 AGFIALYNKSETFR
+646 LYKN
-660 NAVNALWD
+660 WD
-668 AVKGAFT
+668 
-675 KIGQTIGNIVKAVGE
+675 
-690 KFTEIKEKIGAVWD
+690 
-704 GIKEKASA
+704 
-712 AWETIKNIVTVGIML
+712 
-727 IGQIISAGIQIITLP
+727 
-742 FRFIWEN
+742 
-749 CKDVLIAAWDKIKSV
+749 
-764 VSGALDAVKG
+764 
-774 FISDKLTAAKETV
+774 
-787 SNIAG
+787 
-792 GIKDALGTAW
+792 
-802 STIKDTASNAWE
+802 
-814 TVKNTVKE
+814 TVKE
-822 KAEAAKTAAAN
+822 KAGQLGELISAKFSALKDAVCNAVDGFKDKFPVAFEFIKGVFDGWWTTVKGVIDGVKQVFQGIIDFVAGVFTGDWSRALDGLKN
-833 AFNAMDEAT
+833 IFLGAFNALKSLALAPLNALKGVVTGAFNAIDTAT
-842 GGKLSAIRDKA
+842 GGKLSAI
-853 AETWNNVKDTAGTVM
+853 KD
-868 QAAKD
+868 
-873 TVSEK
+873 
-878 LGNMKAA
+878 
-885 YEENGG
+885 
-891 GIKGVAAAAM
+891 
-901 EGVKGYYT
+901 
-909 SGLTFVDN
+909 
-917 LTGGK
+917 
-922 LSAIK
+922 
-927 EKFTSKMG
+927 KFTSKMG
-935 EVKANV
+935 EVKASV

-955 MEIARANVGEKLDAM
+955 METARANVGAKLDAM

-997 GVMSTVDSLTGGK
+997 SVMSTVDTLTGGK
-1010 LSAIQNSFTN
+1010 LSSITSAFTN
-1020 KLNAAKSTVTGIL
+1020 KLNAAQTAVTNVLGN
-1033 DGIKSAFSEKLEA
+1033 IKQAFSDKLEA
-1046 AKNVVSGAIEKIK
+1046 AKSVVTGALDKIK
-1059 GFFNFSW
+1059 GAFNFKW
-1066 SLPKLKLPHFSIS
+1066 SLPHLNLPHISVSGGQAPYGIAGKGSLPKFSIE
-1079 GKFSLNPPSVP
+1079 
-1090 SFGIDWYKD
+1090 WYKN
-1099 GGIMTNP
+1099 GGIMTQP
-1106 TAFGFN
+1106 TAFGIN
-1112 PNTGNTMVG
+1112 PESGNLMAG
-1121 GEAGAEAIVP
+1121 GEAGPEAIVP
-1131 LTQLWEKMTSIIKS
+1131 LSQLWEKMTTILKGIL
-1145 VIAESQNGGAGNALS
+1145 AESQNGGAGNALS

-1174 QTPISGL
+1174 QTPISGV

-1194 ATANGAPIT
+1194 ATANGAPIN

-1216 KDDLVDA
+1216 KDDLVEA

>member
-306 EGVDGSA
+306 EGVNGSA

-352 SDLKISMIEDFG
+352 SDLKISMVEDFG

-417 GQSFSEAFSSTLAED
+417 GQSLSEAFSSTLAED

-853 AETWNNVKDTAGTVM
+853 AETWNNVKDTAG
-868 QAAKD
+868 
-873 TVSEK
+873 
-878 LGNMKAA
+878 
-885 YEENGG
+885 
-891 GIKGVAAAAM
+891 
-901 EGVKGYYT
+901 
-909 SGLTFVDN
+909 
-917 LTGGK
+917 
-922 LSAIK
+922 
-927 EKFTSKMG
+927 
-935 EVKANV
+935 
-941 SEAFNNVKDTAGNL
+941 NL

-1033 DGIKSAFSEKLEA
+1033 DSIKSAFSEKLEA

-1160 ALVDKVGAAMQGST
+1160 ALVDKVGAAMHGST

-1194 ATANGAPIT
+1194 ATANGAPIN

-1216 KDDLVDA
+1216 KDDLVEA

>member
-306 EGVDGSA
+306 EGVNGSA

-352 SDLKISMIEDFG
+352 SDLKISMVEDFG

-417 GQSFSEAFSSTLAED
+417 GQSFSEAFSSTLSED

-440 VQTFLGVIQNLWDDF
+440 VQTFLGMIQNLWDDF

-549 TLATAIAGFK
+549 TLATAVTTALGAAFIFLTGPIGLVILAIGAVIAIGVLLYKNWDTVKEKAGQLGEWISAKFSALKDAVCNAVDGFK
-559 LAKTAIE
+559 DKFPVAFEFIKGVFDGWWTTVKGVIDGVKQVFQGIIDFVAGVFTGDWSRALDGLKNIFLGAFNALKSLALAP
-566 IAKVTKAMTLLRVA
+566 
-580 KIKDK
+580 
-585 AETLYLNALYAKD
+585 LNAL
-598 AIAKGASTAATIAQN
+598 KG
-613 VATKAAAAGQWLLNA
+613 
-628 AMSANPIG
+628 
-636 IVVIAIAALV
+636 VV
-646 AGFIALYNKSETFR
+646 T
-660 NAVNALWD
+660 
-668 AVKGAFT
+668 GAFNAIDT
-675 KIGQTIGNIVKAVGE
+675 ATGGKLTA
-690 KFTEIKEKIGAVWD
+690 
-704 GIKEKASA
+704 IKEKAS
-712 AWETIKNIVTVGIML
+712 E
-727 IGQIISAGIQIITLP
+727 
-742 FRFIWEN
+742 
-749 CKDVLIAAWDKIKSV
+749 C
-764 VSGALDAVKG
+764 
-774 FISDKLTAAKETV
+774 
-787 SNIAG
+787 
-792 GIKDALGTAW
+792 
-802 STIKDTASNAWE
+802 
-814 TVKNTVKE
+814 
-822 KAEAAKTAAAN
+822 
-833 AFNAMDEAT
+833 
-842 GGKLSAIRDKA
+842 
-853 AETWNNVKDTAGTVM
+853 WNNVKQTAGTVL

-878 LGNMKAA
+878 LNNMKTA
-885 YEENGG
+885 YEQHGG
-891 GIKGVAAAAM
+891 GIKGVAAAAV

-909 SGLTFVDN
+909 AGYTFIDN

-927 EKFTSKMG
+927 DKFTSKMG
-935 EVKANV
+935 EVKASV

-955 MEIARANVGEKLDAM
+955 METARANVGAKLDAM

-985 AGAMAGVQSTFS
+985 AGAMTGVQSTFS
-997 GVMSTVDSLTGGK
+997 SVMSTVDTLTGGK
-1010 LSAIQNSFTN
+1010 LSSITSAFTN
-1020 KLNAAKSTVTGIL
+1020 KLNAAKTAVTNVLGN
-1033 DGIKSAFSEKLEA
+1033 IKQAFSDKLEA
-1046 AKNVVSGAIEKIK
+1046 AKSVVTGALDKIK
-1059 GFFNFSW
+1059 GAFNFKW
-1066 SLPKLKLPHFSIS
+1066 SLPHLNLPHISVSGGQAPYGIAGKGSLPKFSIE
-1079 GKFSLNPPSVP
+1079 
-1090 SFGIDWYKD
+1090 WYKN
-1099 GGIMTNP
+1099 GGIMTQP
-1106 TAFGFN
+1106 TAFGIN
-1112 PNTGNTMVG
+1112 PESGNLMAG
-1121 GEAGAEAIVP
+1121 GEAGPEAIVP
-1131 LTQLWEKMTSIIKS
+1131 LSQLWEKMTTILKGIL
-1145 VIAESQNGGAGNALS
+1145 AESQNGGAGNALS

-1194 ATANGAPIT
+1194 ATANGAPIN

-1216 KDDLVDA
+1216 KDDLVEA
-1223 ERMSQAEFN
+1223 ERMSRAEFN

>member
-306 EGVDGSA
+306 EGVNGSA

-352 SDLKISMIEDFG
+352 SDLKISMVEDFG

-598 AIAKGASTAATIAQN
+598 AIVKAASTAATWAQTAATTAWN
-613 VATKAAAAGQWLLNA
+613 VVCTAATAVTTALGAAFTFLT
-628 AMSANPIG
+628 SPIG
-636 IVVIAIAALV
+636 LVILAIGAVIAIGVL
-646 AGFIALYNKSETFR
+646 LYKN
-660 NAVNALWD
+660 WD
-668 AVKGAFT
+668 
-675 KIGQTIGNIVKAVGE
+675 
-690 KFTEIKEKIGAVWD
+690 
-704 GIKEKASA
+704 
-712 AWETIKNIVTVGIML
+712 
-727 IGQIISAGIQIITLP
+727 
-742 FRFIWEN
+742 
-749 CKDVLIAAWDKIKSV
+749 
-764 VSGALDAVKG
+764 
-774 FISDKLTAAKETV
+774 
-787 SNIAG
+787 
-792 GIKDALGTAW
+792 
-802 STIKDTASNAWE
+802 
-814 TVKNTVKE
+814 TVKE
-822 KAEAAKTAAAN
+822 KAGQLGEWISAKFSALKDAVCNAVDGFKDKFPVAFEFIKGVFDGWWTTVKGVIDGVKQVFQGIIDFVAGVFTGDWSRALDGLKN
-833 AFNAMDEAT
+833 IFLGAFNALKSLA
-842 GGKLSAIRDKA
+842 LAPLNA
-853 AETWNNVKDTAGTVM
+853 
-868 QAAKD
+868 
-873 TVSEK
+873 
-878 LGNMKAA
+878 L
-885 YEENGG
+885 
-891 GIKGVAAAAM
+891 KGV
-901 EGVKGYYT
+901 V
-909 SGLTFVDN
+909 
-917 LTGGK
+917 TG
-922 LSAIK
+922 
-927 EKFTSKMG
+927 
-935 EVKANV
+935 
-941 SEAFNNVKDTAGNL
+941 AFNAIDTAGNL
-955 MEIARANVGEKLDAM
+955 METARANVGAKLDAM

-997 GVMSTVDSLTGGK
+997 SVMSTVDTLTGGK
-1010 LSAIQNSFTN
+1010 LSSITSAFTN
-1020 KLNAAKSTVTGIL
+1020 KLNAAQTAVTNVLGN
-1033 DGIKSAFSEKLEA
+1033 IKQAFSDKLEA
-1046 AKNVVSGAIEKIK
+1046 AKSVVTGALDKIK
-1059 GFFNFSW
+1059 GAFNFKW
-1066 SLPKLKLPHFSIS
+1066 SLPHLNLPHISVSGGQAPYGIAGKGSLPKFSIE
-1079 GKFSLNPPSVP
+1079 
-1090 SFGIDWYKD
+1090 WYKN
-1099 GGIMTNP
+1099 GGIMTQP
-1106 TAFGFN
+1106 TAFGIN
-1112 PNTGNTMVG
+1112 PESGNLMAG
-1121 GEAGAEAIVP
+1121 GEAGPEAIVP
-1131 LTQLWEKMTSIIKS
+1131 LSQLWEKMTTILKGIL
-1145 VIAESQNGGAGNALS
+1145 AESQNGGAGNALS

-1194 ATANGAPIT
+1194 ATANGAPIN

-1216 KDDLVDA
+1216 KDDLVEA

>member
-1 MASSSKEQEL
+1 LASSSKEQEL

-306 EGVDGSA
+306 EGVNGSA

-352 SDLKISMIEDFG
+352 SDLKISMVEDFG

-417 GQSFSEAFSSTLAED
+417 GQSFSEAFSSTLSED

-598 AIAKGASTAATIAQN
+598 AIVKAASTAATWAQTAATTAWN
-613 VATKAAAAGQWLLNA
+613 VVCTAATAVTTALGAAFTFLT
-628 AMSANPIG
+628 SPIG
-636 IVVIAIAALV
+636 LVILAIGAVIAIGVL
-646 AGFIALYNKSETFR
+646 LYKN
-660 NAVNALWD
+660 WD
-668 AVKGAFT
+668 
-675 KIGQTIGNIVKAVGE
+675 
-690 KFTEIKEKIGAVWD
+690 
-704 GIKEKASA
+704 
-712 AWETIKNIVTVGIML
+712 
-727 IGQIISAGIQIITLP
+727 
-742 FRFIWEN
+742 
-749 CKDVLIAAWDKIKSV
+749 
-764 VSGALDAVKG
+764 
-774 FISDKLTAAKETV
+774 
-787 SNIAG
+787 
-792 GIKDALGTAW
+792 
-802 STIKDTASNAWE
+802 
-814 TVKNTVKE
+814 TVKE
-822 KAEAAKTAAAN
+822 KAGQLGEWISAKFSALKDAVCNAVDGFKDKFPVAFEFIKGVFDGWWTTVKGVIDGVKQVFQGIIDFVAGVFTGDWSRALDGLKN
-833 AFNAMDEAT
+833 IFLGAFNALKSLALAPLNALKGVVTGAFNAIDTAT
-842 GGKLSAIRDKA
+842 GGKLSAI
-853 AETWNNVKDTAGTVM
+853 KD
-868 QAAKD
+868 
-873 TVSEK
+873 
-878 LGNMKAA
+878 
-885 YEENGG
+885 
-891 GIKGVAAAAM
+891 
-901 EGVKGYYT
+901 
-909 SGLTFVDN
+909 
-917 LTGGK
+917 
-922 LSAIK
+922 
-927 EKFTSKMG
+927 KFTSKMG
-935 EVKANV
+935 EVKASV

-955 MEIARANVGEKLDAM
+955 METARANVGAKLDAM

-997 GVMSTVDSLTGGK
+997 SVMSTVDTLTGGK
-1010 LSAIQNSFTN
+1010 LSSITSAFTN
-1020 KLNAAKSTVTGIL
+1020 KLNAAQTAVTNVLGN
-1033 DGIKSAFSEKLEA
+1033 IKQAFSDKLEA
-1046 AKNVVSGAIEKIK
+1046 AKSVVTGALDKIK
-1059 GFFNFSW
+1059 GAFNFKW
-1066 SLPKLKLPHFSIS
+1066 SLPHLNLPHISVSGGQAPYGIAGKGSLPKFSIE
-1079 GKFSLNPPSVP
+1079 
-1090 SFGIDWYKD
+1090 WYKN
-1099 GGIMTNP
+1099 GGIMTQP
-1106 TAFGFN
+1106 TAFGIN
-1112 PNTGNTMVG
+1112 PESGNLMAG
-1121 GEAGAEAIVP
+1121 GEAGPEAIVP
-1131 LTQLWEKMTSIIKS
+1131 LSQLWEKMTTILKGILE
-1145 VIAESQNGGAGNALS
+1145 ESQNGGAGNALS

-1194 ATANGAPIT
+1194 ATANGAPIN

-1216 KDDLVDA
+1216 KDDLVEA

>member
-320 GAIDNSTGALDAMD
+320 GAIDNSTGALDTMD

-352 SDLKISMIEDFG
+352 SDLKISMVEDFG

-585 AETLYLNALYAKD
+585 AETIYLNALYAKD

-690 KFTEIKEKIGAVWD
+690 KFTEIKEKIG
-704 GIKEKASA
+704 
-712 AWETIKNIVTVGIML
+712 
-727 IGQIISAGIQIITLP
+727 
-742 FRFIWEN
+742 
-749 CKDVLIAAWDKIKSV
+749 AAWDKIKSV

-955 MEIARANVGEKLDAM
+955 METARANVGEKLDAM

-975 SAGGGIKGVV
+975 SAGGGIKGAV

-1033 DGIKSAFSEKLEA
+1033 DSIKSAFSEKLEA

-1066 SLPKLKLPHFSIS
+1066 SLPNLKLPHFSIS

-1194 ATANGAPIT
+1194 ATANGAPIN

-1216 KDDLVDA
+1216 KDDLVEA

>member
-306 EGVDGSA
+306 EGVNGSA

-352 SDLKISMIEDFG
+352 SDLKISMVEDFG

-412 GKIVD
+412 GKI
-417 GQSFSEAFSSTLAED
+417 
-432 FGVELPGS
+432 
-440 VQTFLGVIQNLWDDF
+440 
-455 QSFIGWIGSTAEATL
+455 
-470 GGLKDTIA
+470 
-478 EHEPQLQAIMDLL
+478 
-491 SDVQQKFSEAFGGA
+491 
-505 SDDASSLVSG
+505 
-515 GLPALVGA
+515 
-523 LLDVLGAAAN
+523 LGAAAN

-585 AETLYLNALYAKD
+585 AETIYLNALYAKD

-675 KIGQTIGNIVKAVGE
+675 KIGQTIGNIAKAVGE

-833 AFNAMDEAT
+833 AFSAMDEAT

-878 LGNMKAA
+878 LNNMKTA
-885 YEENGG
+885 YEQHGG
-891 GIKGVAAAAM
+891 GIKGVAAAAV

-909 SGLTFVDN
+909 AGYTFIDN

-927 EKFTSKMG
+927 DKFTSKMG
-935 EVKANV
+935 EVKASV

-955 MEIARANVGEKLDAM
+955 METARANVGEKLDAM

-1160 ALVDKVGAAMQGST
+1160 ALVDRVGAAMQGST

-1194 ATANGAPIT
+1194 ATANGAPIN

-1216 KDDLVDA
+1216 KDDLVEA

>member
-57 GDFISGAVDEYAE
+57 GDFIAGAVDEYAE

-352 SDLKISMIEDFG
+352 SDLKISMVEDFG

-417 GQSFSEAFSSTLAED
+417 GQSFSEAFSSTLSED

-566 IAKVTKAMTLLRVA
+566 IAKVTKAMTLLRIA

-585 AETLYLNALYAKD
+585 AETIYLNALYAKD

-675 KIGQTIGNIVKAVGE
+675 KIGQTIGNIAKAVGE

-802 STIKDTASNAWE
+802 NTIKDTASNAWE

-833 AFNAMDEAT
+833 AFNSMDEAT

-955 MEIARANVGEKLDAM
+955 METARANVGEKLDAM

-1033 DGIKSAFSEKLEA
+1033 DSIKSAFSEKLEA

-1194 ATANGAPIT
+1194 ATANGAPIN

-1216 KDDLVDA
+1216 KDDLVEA

>member
-1 MASSSKEQEL
+1 
-11 AIKIAGKVENSF
+11 
-23 KQSLGVTED
+23 
-32 GLNKIAS
+32 
-39 VAKKA
+39 
-44 AAVAAAAFAAVKV
+44 
-57 GDFISGAVDEYAE
+57 
-70 FEQAMANTSA
+70 
-80 IAGAS
+80 
-85 ADDYAKLSAA
+85 
-95 AREAGKA
+95 
-102 TTFTASEAADA
+102 
-113 LGYMALAGWNVEEST
+113 
-128 AALTPVLKL
+128 
-137 AEATQADLAT
+137 
-147 TSDQVTDSM
+147 
-156 SAMGVGIDDLQGYL
+156 
-170 DVIVT
+170 
-175 TNNKANTT
+175 
-183 AADLMDAFIGCGG
+183 
-196 AARAAGMNYKET
+196 
-208 STALGI
+208 
-214 LANNG
+214 
-219 IKGSE
+219 
-224 AGTALN
+224 
-230 SMLVRIS
+230 
-237 TKDVAQKAFKD
+237 
-248 LGVAVYDSS
+248 
-257 GEMRNMRDI
+257 
-266 LVDLNGAM
+266 
-274 AGMTQEQKNSYM
+274 
-286 SAIAGTN
+286 
-293 YYSQFGY
+293 
-300 LLDGVK
+300 
-306 EGVDGSA
+306 
-313 SAWDELA
+313 
-320 GAIDNSTGALDAMD
+320 MD

-352 SDLKISMIEDFG
+352 SDLKISMVEDFG

-417 GQSFSEAFSSTLAED
+417 GQSFSEAFSSTLSED

-566 IAKVTKAMTLLRVA
+566 IAKVTKAMTLLRIA

-585 AETLYLNALYAKD
+585 AETIYLNALYAKD

-675 KIGQTIGNIVKAVGE
+675 KIGQTIGNIAKAVGE

-727 IGQIISAGIQIITLP
+727 IGQIISAGIQIITIP

-802 STIKDTASNAWE
+802 NTIKDTASNAWE

-833 AFNAMDEAT
+833 AFNSMDEAT

-955 MEIARANVGEKLDAM
+955 METARANVGEKLDAM

-1033 DGIKSAFSEKLEA
+1033 DSIKSAFSEKLEA

-1194 ATANGAPIT
+1194 ATANGAPIN

-1216 KDDLVDA
+1216 KDDLVEA